1 MASPQ
6 QPSPP
11 SNPFDGFDNYKAVAQ
26 QPLSQLQMQ
35 PPGPQPH
42 PPNQWTQQPT
52 QTATATV
59 QQQQQQQQHQA
70 SSSFNPFETLNHPP
84 VAGNNTAPLS
94 VPQVS
99 LMQPPSSS
107 PDMMTAIAM
116 QRQQLVPM
124 APNTSAASP
133 WALHP
138 TAGQQHLMPMAPNA
152 NVQYPWGL
160 QPGMVQQ
167 QLVPMP
173 SSAIV
178 QSPWAVQ
185 GVSFYFCIF
194 TKKGRFV
201 CLSKCRREMQYMDE
215 TD

>member
-35 PPGPQPH
+35 QLGPQPI
-42 PPNQWTQQPT
+42 PPNQWTQQLT
-52 QTATATV
+52 QTTTTTV
-59 QQQQQQQQHQA
+59 QQQQQQQQQQTA
-70 SSSFNPFETLNHPP
+70 SSSFNPFETLNQPS
-84 VAGNNTAPLS
+84 VAGNNATPLP
-94 VPQVS
+94 VPQGN

-107 PDMMTAIAM
+107 PDMMAVIAM
-116 QRQQLVPM
+116 QRQQLMPV
-124 APNTSAASP
+124 APNTSIASP
-133 WALHP
+133 WALYP
-138 TAGQQHLMPMAPNA
+138 TAGQQQLMPMESNS

-160 QPGMVQQ
+160 QPGIVQQ

-185 GVSFYFCIF
+185 GVSFLFC
-194 TKKGRFV
+194 
-201 CLSKCRREMQYMDE
+201 SADS
-215 TD
+215 